1 VTFGPPQC
9 FGARRIVLIS
19 PPWLRFWCY
28 KIRIGKFSEKEK
40 FFKFE
45 GHELLFHEH
54 LQFANTIW
62 HGSYTDCQQ
71 RLLVAF
77 QVSSCRFVSILCLPH
92 THRRS
97 QGGQRDH
104 GPSKYLENIVIVC
117 LEKRFSKQNSLF
129 RLKSNVLSPPK
140 FLALPNS
147 WAGYATAHAFFLRG
161 PVLVLLII
169 KLCRHST
176 SLL

>member
-1 VTFGPPQC
+1 MNFYSMNIC
-9 FGARRIVLIS
+9 N
-19 PPWLRFWCY
+19 LRTQYGMDLTQTASKGYWWHFRFLRADLCQFY
-28 KIRIGKFSEKEK
+28 ACPIRI
-40 FFKFE
+40 
-45 GHELLFHEH
+45 
-54 LQFANTIW
+54 A
-62 HGSYTDCQQ
+62 YTDCQQ

-140 FLALPNS
+140 FSALPNS